1 MPNNKGKYLTPYLTP
16 YVSGIYDVDNDIEA
30 IGNFMARTLKLP
42 PSVQGIF
49 RNFSTA
55 EFIEENLGQ
64 MFGLTID
71 QKASLVRIIRG
82 ILLADE
88 FLGDFPSLIS
98 SRLGVEM
105 NTANQI
111 AQKIVN
117 ELFAPAMED
126 IKNMQRG
133 KFRDRTAQTRSS
145 QTQQPP
151 PNVSTEGNVI
161 NLRHK

>member
-1 MPNNKGKYLTPYLTP
+1 
-16 YVSGIYDVDNDIEA
+16 
-30 IGNFMARTLKLP
+30 
-42 PSVQGIF
+42 
-49 RNFSTA
+49 
-55 EFIEENLGQ
+55 

-133 KFRDRTAQTRSS
+133 KFRDRIAQTRSS